1 MPLVSIIVPVYNTA
15 PYLRACLDSV
25 LSQSFTDLE
34 ILLVDDGSTDGSGK
48 ICDEY
53 AGKDSR
59 VIVLHQ
65 ENGGVGSARN
75 RGLDHARGEFFVFVD
90 SDDLVDKEHLEHL
103 MDSDADLVVSGV
115 YKFGA
120 KKGIE
125 VPSRRI
131 SFGIEAL
138 ASHWNTPPEMNYLYC
153 YPVVKRFRTRIIR
166 ENGIR
171 FNESL
176 FFSEDMCFNMEYYSH
191 AESFTEQPYADYG
204 YRLLNITR
212 DEKFRMSAAELIIHH
227 EALEACFHRLYER
240 IGKGSLSF
248 VRDNTN
254 LRLVRKF
261 YAFLMQKGISQAD
274 FVRNIKSFRDKSW
287 AGYML
292 GLLQGK
298 KEKRVLREAVRF
310 PLLTYWVEIRLK
322 NAISRGTSC

>member
-1 MPLVSIIVPVYNTA
+1 
-15 PYLRACLDSV
+15 
-25 LSQSFTDLE
+25 
-34 ILLVDDGSTDGSGK
+34 
-48 ICDEY
+48 
-53 AGKDSR
+53 
-59 VIVLHQ
+59 
-65 ENGGVGSARN
+65 
-75 RGLDHARGEFFVFVD
+75 
-90 SDDLVDKEHLEHL
+90 
-103 MDSDADLVVSGV
+103 MDTDADLVVSGV
-115 YKFGA
+115 RKFGA

-125 VPSRRI
+125 VPSLQA

-138 ASHWNTPPEMNYLYC
+138 AAHWNTPPEMNYRYC
-153 YPVVKRFRTRIIR
+153 YPVAKRFKTRIIR
-166 ENGIR
+166 ENEIR

-191 AESFTEQPYADYG
+191 AESFKEQPYADYG

-227 EALEACFHRLYER
+227 EALEACFCRLYER
-240 IGKGSLSF
+240 IGRDSLSF

-322 NAISRGTSC
+322 NAISHVTYR